1 MGTISV
7 PGTNCGGGR
16 LYPSKDEVLWNLQNT
31 ISGSDRIEIA
41 AYSTNQN
48 LFYIAAQVAS
58 EENLY
63 KSVDALLTTTAIDK
77 PNDANGS
84 ILTDDFKRRQA
95 FYDLVIEVDPT
106 NDQIIYAGESIPL
119 GL

>member
-1 MGTISV
+1 YIFGGQSFYVAPNDFEISATNQLYMGTISV

-48 LFYIAAQVAS
+48 LFYIAA
-58 EENLY
+58 
-63 KSVDALLTTTAIDK
+63 
-77 PNDANGS
+77 
-84 ILTDDFKRRQA
+84 
-95 FYDLVIEVDPT
+95 
-106 NDQIIYAGESIPL
+106 
-119 GL
+119 